1 MTVATMAPKAKAD
14 KGAAAAQ
21 PSPLHQL
28 ARSGDA
34 EGVAAAVAA
43 DPECVAAVDSLQR
56 TALHLAA
63 WAGHADV
70 VRLLLEAKANV
81 HAGACD
87 NMLALHFAAQNG
99 HEAVCKELLKG
110 GGKVNA
116 ADAKRANTA
125 LHAASK
131 NHVATPYLLK
141 KNGNV
146 KARNK
151 AGKGPRARTTDEVRQ
166 LFAEAAG
173 RRQAPK
179 RRRRRRRHRG
189 GGRGWRPG
197 RSRGAAFE
205 PGRSRWPSAGA
216 AARPAQSSLPP
227 PRLAGMAPPQLAGWR
242 RRTLG
247 GGRRRNLGGWRRHSW
262 GAAPPPSPPRN
273 EPLQPRQAGPS
284 SRGTESH
291 RRAQMMTR
299 SEGGVGLGMSGGA
312 TRTTGTPTAPG
323 VRVGG
328 WWGGVGGESLGM
340 I

>member
-1 MTVATMAPKAKAD
+1 MAPKHKAAKA
-14 KGAAAAQ
+14 AAAAQ

-125 LHAASK
+125 LHTAASK
-131 NHVATPYLLK
+131 NHVATCAYLLK

-151 AGKGPRARTTDEVRQ
+151 AGKTPVELATTDEMRQ

-173 RRQAPK
+173 AKAGPEATPEAAASSAEAATAEA
-179 RRRRRRRHRG
+179 G
-189 GGRGWRPG
+189 
-197 RSRGAAFE
+197 GAAKPAAPPSE
-205 PGRSRWPSAGA
+205 PGAEPLAEAPGPQ
-216 AARPAQSSLPP
+216 PAPPKSSLPP
-227 PRLAGMAPPQLAGWR
+227 PQLAGMAPPQLAGM
-242 RRTLG
+242 
-247 GGRRRNLGGWRRHSW
+247 
-262 GAAPPPSPPRN
+262 APPQLGRMAPP
-273 EPLQPRQAGPS
+273 Q
-284 SRGTESH
+284 
-291 RRAQMMTR
+291 
-299 SEGGVGLGMSGGA
+299 LGRM
-312 TRTTGTPTAPG
+312 APPQL
-323 VRVGG
+323 
-328 WWGGVGGESLGM
+328 GVGGAASLPSQKRAAAAPTGGAKQPRHGVAPSCANDDEE
-340 I
+340 